1 MKVGSFRSVLRIR
14 NFSLLCT
21 GNMVS
26 QFGDRITHMALLAL
40 IGQFQPG
47 SHLAFSKMA
56 ASFTLPVILFGPF
69 AGIVSDRVSRKG
81 VLLVGDIARAALIA
95 LIPLFMLLKT
105 SMLPVYAVIFLVFT
119 LCLFFNVARSA
130 IIPDLVPRDRLLEA
144 NSLNSFIARFATVAG
159 TVLGGKII
167 DWIGWRG
174 GFFLDAST
182 YVLSFFCI
190 LFIVVER
197 PVPEAEA
204 SVAREAR
211 SVMQD
216 LKEAVELATRNRV
229 IALLL
234 LTVAGFSYVSAAAY
248 VVLIPLVQQTL
259 GKGTGGVGIVAGVL
273 AVGMVVGALVLG
285 TLGKNFRKSSI
296 ILASFLLFGLF
307 LTAARFVK
315 DYTVITAGSFFA
327 GMLSSFI
334 IVAQDTL
341 FQELVPMEK
350 RGRIFGLKE
359 WTASLAFLVST
370 LGIGMFAEST
380 SGDTAILSLGLSVS
394 VLSLIALI
402 FKDRLAPPGSAQR
415 SG

>member
-1 MKVGSFRSVLRIR
+1 
-14 NFSLLCT
+14 
-21 GNMVS
+21 
-26 QFGDRITHMALLAL
+26 
-40 IGQFQPG
+40 
-47 SHLAFSKMA
+47 
-56 ASFTLPVILFGPF
+56 
-69 AGIVSDRVSRKG
+69 
-81 VLLVGDIARAALIA
+81 
-95 LIPLFMLLKT
+95 
-105 SMLPVYAVIFLVFT
+105 
-119 LCLFFNVARSA
+119 
-130 IIPDLVPRDRLLEA
+130 
-144 NSLNSFIARFATVAG
+144 
-159 TVLGGKII
+159 
-167 DWIGWRG
+167 
-174 GFFLDAST
+174 
-182 YVLSFFCI
+182 
-190 LFIVVER
+190 
-197 PVPEAEA
+197 
-204 SVAREAR
+204 
-211 SVMQD
+211 
-216 LKEAVELATRNRV
+216 
-229 IALLL
+229 
-234 LTVAGFSYVSAAAY
+234 
-248 VVLIPLVQQTL
+248 
-259 GKGTGGVGIVAGVL
+259 
-273 AVGMVVGALVLG
+273 MVVGALVLG